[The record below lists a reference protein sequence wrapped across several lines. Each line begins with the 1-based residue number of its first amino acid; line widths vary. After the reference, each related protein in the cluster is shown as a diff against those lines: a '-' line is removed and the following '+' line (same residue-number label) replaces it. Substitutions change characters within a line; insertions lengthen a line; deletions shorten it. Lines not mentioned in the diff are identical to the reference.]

1 MQKKK
6 TNKKTKKA
14 EMKRAF
20 LSVLHEYA
28 TYCMKFS
35 LESLIGTSLW
45 INCHKYSL
53 TKISCSTTRT
63 VLYKFA
69 CILLCL
75 GFQCKRKQF
84 PKKFASYRVILV
96 ILKTVCI
103 WLPCLRLKVKSKQTY
118 LIQLTIPTF

>member
-1 MQKKK
+1 
-6 TNKKTKKA
+6 
-14 EMKRAF
+14 MKRAF

-84 PKKFASYRVILV
+84 PKKFASYVQSDIGDIKNCMHLASLFAAEGEIKTDLFDPINNSYILN
-96 ILKTVCI
+96 TA
-103 WLPCLRLKVKSKQTY
+103 
-118 LIQLTIPTF
+118 